1 MTQLTPDIQ
10 AAAAA
15 IFAAR
20 ETLTQIPPVRESHG
34 IADVEAAY
42 AVQALNTA
50 RWIEAGR
57 RPVGAKIGL
66 TSKAV
71 QDQLGVGEPDFGTLW
86 ADYAFGE
93 GDVVPLRRFM
103 QPKVE
108 AEIAFVIGRRLDDP
122 QISLT
127 RLTGAID
134 CAYAAVEIVDSAIA
148 AWNIRLAD
156 TVADNA
162 SGGGFALGTEPRR
175 IGDVDLRLGGM
186 VLTLNG
192 RPASIGVGAA
202 CLGHPL
208 NATLWLARRMAE
220 LGRPLEAGDIVLSGA
235 LGPMVP
241 VAAGDVCTVEI
252 QGFAPLSFVFGD
264 KHP

>member
-1 MTQLTPDIQ
+1 MMTATHDIK
-10 AAAAA
+10 AAAEA
-15 IFAAR
+15 IFTAR
-20 ETLTQIPPVRESHG
+20 ETLTQIAPVRETHG
-34 IADVEAAY
+34 IADVDAAY

-71 QDQLGVGEPDFGTLW
+71 QEQLGVGEPDFGTLW
-86 ADYAFGE
+86 ADYAFGD
-93 GDVVPLRRFM
+93 GDVVPVGRFM

-108 AEIAFVIGRRLDDP
+108 AEIGFVIGRRIDDP
-122 QISLT
+122 VIDLT
-127 RLTGAID
+127 RLTAAVD

-148 AWNIRLAD
+148 AWNIRLVD

-162 SGGGFALGTEPRR
+162 SGGGFALGSDPRR

-186 VLTLNG
+186 ILTRNG

-208 NATLWLARRMAE
+208 RATLWLARRMAA

-241 VAAGDVCTVEI
+241 VGAGDACTIEI
-252 QGFAPLSFVFGD
+252 QGFAPLSFAFGD
-264 KHP
+264 